1 MERLWTPWR
10 NEYVVSDKTEG
21 CFLCSKPDQQSD
33 EANFILFRSSLVYA
47 LLNTFPYNTAHLMV
61 SPYSHTADLA
71 GLDFEISSEMWSLVQ
86 RCTGILQDEYHPD
99 GFNIGLNLGQA
110 GGAGVVDHLHVHIVP
125 RWLGDTNFMPVVG
138 EAKVLPETLEQTY
151 HRLISHFSK

>member
-10 NEYVVSDKTEG
+10 NEYVVSDKTQG
-21 CFLCSKPDQQSD
+21 CFLCNKPAQQSD
-33 EANFILFRSSLVYA
+33 EDNFVLFRSGLVYA

-71 GLDFEISSEMWSLVQ
+71 GLDPEIGVEMWSLVQ
-86 RCTGILQDEYHPD
+86 RCTSVLKDEYGPD

-125 RWLGDTNFMPVVG
+125 RWLGDTNFMPVLG
-138 EAKVLPETLEQTY
+138 EAKVLPETLQQTY
-151 HRLISHFSK
+151 HRLIPYFNK

>member
-86 RCTGILQDEYHPD
+86 RCTSILQDEYHPD

>member
-1 MERLWTPWR
+1 
-10 NEYVVSDKTEG
+10 
-21 CFLCSKPDQQSD
+21 
-33 EANFILFRSSLVYA
+33 
-47 LLNTFPYNTAHLMV
+47 
-61 SPYSHTADLA
+61 LA

-86 RCTGILQDEYHPD
+86 RCTSILQDEYHPD

-151 HRLISHFSK
+151 HRLVSYFSK

>member
-86 RCTGILQDEYHPD
+86 RCTSILQDEYHPD
-99 GFNIGLNLGQA
+99 GFNIGLNLGHA
-110 GGAGVVDHLHVHIVP
+110 GVAGVVDHLHVHIVP